1 MNPGAMTPREPRTMS
16 SSTANHFTAAIITV
30 SDSVASGTR
39 QDGSGPALT
48 SLLMQNLFQVVATE
62 IVPDERPLIEAAL
75 RRMAT
80 KASLVITTGGTGLGP
95 RDVTPEATRA
105 VCERLVEGLADVMR
119 FEGMK
124 KTPYA
129 VLSRAVCGALGSA
142 LILNVPG
149 SPRGAVESLASIMEL
164 LPHALSL
171 LRGHTEH

>member
-1 MNPGAMTPREPRTMS
+1 MS
-16 SSTANHFTAAIITV
+16 SSTASHFTAAILTV

-62 IVPDERPLIEAAL
+62 VVPDERPQIEAAI
-75 RRMAT
+75 RRMASQ
-80 KASLVITTGGTGLGP
+80 ASLVVTTGGTGLGP

-105 VCERLVEGLADVMR
+105 VCDRLVEGLADVMR